1 MKILT
6 TLAAA
11 SALAM
16 TSCMAMAGGLA
27 SPAVE
32 DDVSEPVIVEDRG
45 LSTGSAIALGVL
57 ALAAAAAILN
67 DSDSD
72 H

>member
-1 MKILT
+1 
-6 TLAAA
+6 
-11 SALAM
+11 M
-16 TSCMAMAGGLA
+16 TSSMAMAGGLA

-32 DDVSEPVIVEDRG
+32 DDVSEPVIVEDQG
-45 LSTGSAIALGVL
+45 LGTGTAIVLGVV
-57 ALAAAAAILN
+57 ALAAAAAIIGDDD